1 MDAADDVR
9 TPGGLIVPA
18 AALEWSFARSGGP
31 GGQHVNT
38 ASSKATL
45 SVVTDLVIG
54 RPAAIARLRAALG
67 DEVRVTSQG
76 SRSQWQNR
84 RQCLERLIVMLD
96 TAARPP
102 TPARRTTRPS
112 RGAVERRLEAKRK
125 ESDKKRGRRG
135 DW

>member
-9 TPGGLIVPA
+9 TPGGLTVPA
-18 AALEWSFARSGGP
+18 AALQWSFARSGGP

-45 SVVTDLVIG
+45 SVDTDLVIG

-67 DEVRVTSQG
+67 AEVRVTSQG

-84 RQCLERLIVMLD
+84 RQCLERLVVMLD

-102 TPARRTTRPS
+102 NPTRRPTRPS

>member
-102 TPARRTTRPS
+102 TPARRPTRPS